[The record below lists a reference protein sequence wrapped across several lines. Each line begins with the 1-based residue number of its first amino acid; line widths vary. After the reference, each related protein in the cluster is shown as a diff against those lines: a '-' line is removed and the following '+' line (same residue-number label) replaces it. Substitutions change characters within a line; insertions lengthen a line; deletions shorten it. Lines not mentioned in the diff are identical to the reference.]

1 MPHASPFAT
10 AASSLVLLL
19 AAGCAS
25 EPFGYAED
33 RCYGS
38 HNQCQAA
45 CADLRDGLARAAC
58 QERCYA
64 QETQCYA
71 TGNAE
76 TGSSLAEQSLIR
88 DLRSRRDKE
97 AAFQRWKAAK
107 ESARAEDEAAQAEDQ
122 DGAETPAEVETAPA
136 ESLQ

>member
-1 MPHASPFAT
+1 MPQTSPAAV
-10 AASSLVLLL
+10 AASLALFF
-19 AAGCAS
+19 AAGCAG

-33 RCYGS
+33 RCYGA

-45 CADLRDGLARAAC
+45 CADLRDGPARAAC

-71 TGNAE
+71 TGDAE

-107 ESARAEDEAAQAEDQ
+107 ERERAEADAQAE
-122 DGAETPAEVETAPA
+122 AEAQADAAPA
-136 ESLQ
+136 PQETESPQE

>member
-1 MPHASPFAT
+1 MPRTIPFAT
-10 AASSLVLLL
+10 GPAGLVLLL

-33 RCYGS
+33 RCYGA

-45 CADLRDGLARAAC
+45 CAALEDGPARAAC

-76 TGSSLAEQSLIR
+76 TGSSLAEQGLIR
-88 DLRSRRDKE
+88 DLRARRDKE
-97 AAFQRWKAAK
+97 AAYQRWKAGK
-107 ESARAEDEAAQAEDQ
+107 ERERAAAEAARTE
-122 DGAETPAEVETAPA
+122 DGAEKPAEGQTAPA
-136 ESLQ
+136 ESFQ